1 MAREAHS
8 QTKSRDPPDRELGQ
22 GPESGSVTLA
32 TGRSSVTVQDP
43 HRVCRT
49 DRPHREPGCEKRE
62 SPRVSGGEAGPPRPL
77 PIPAFPGEREGGCA
91 GTCTVRH
98 WSKQP
103 LRERAPATS
112 PRPWVVVLLEFLT
125 CCYTR
130 IPRSRDS
137 SFCYFL
143 LKKQRHRNLQ
153 GTVCTLRCNQA
164 YRCTPASSCGTS
176 CQAIPCPGT
185 FLARRGFFSQWVLVP
200 GTSKPPKL
208 EQRRTPET
216 TSS

>member
-143 LKKQRHRNLQ
+143 LKKQRHVTYRERYVRSGVTKRTDAHLPPPAAQAAKPSPARVPFWLDVDSLANGFWFLEPPNL
-153 GTVCTLRCNQA
+153 
-164 YRCTPASSCGTS
+164 PS
-176 CQAIPCPGT
+176 
-185 FLARRGFFSQWVLVP
+185 
-200 GTSKPPKL
+200 
-208 EQRRTPET
+208 
-216 TSS
+216 